1 MQPANGALSP
11 PETETEHRPEIC
23 HPRLMSGS
31 LQVAFERAA
40 VGRASARQWR
50 EGEQDEGEERR
61 ERRGRERERGRVV
74 ALRRLSPR
82 WRIMT

>member
-1 MQPANGALSP
+1 MRPANGALSP

-31 LQVAFERAA
+31 LQVAVERAA

-50 EGEQDEGEERR
+50 EGEQDEAEERR
-61 ERRGRERERGRVV
+61 ERRGREREKGVGWSRSADYRRGGE
-74 ALRRLSPR
+74 
-82 WRIMT
+82 